1 MDDRGMRGLAPRILL
16 INPNTNRATTA
27 MMVAIAQAEA
37 GDAMIVE
44 GATAASGVPMILDE
58 AALAASAEQVV
69 AIGAGAAGAA
79 GMIVAAF
86 GDPGLE
92 TLRGRVTVP
101 VVGLCEAGM
110 LEAAAGGRRFGV
122 ATTTP
127 ALAATIDA
135 KARALGLGPL
145 YTGIRLTPGDP
156 AALVGDPEL
165 LETALADAVALA
177 IERDGAEA
185 VVIGGGPLG
194 RAASALERRFAVPVI
209 GPIPAAIRRLA
220 RLLQE
225 R

>member
-1 MDDRGMRGLAPRILL
+1 MRGPAPRILL

-27 MMVAIAQAEA
+27 MMVALARAEA
-37 GDAMIVE
+37 GDRMAVE
-44 GATAASGVPMILDE
+44 GATVASGVPMILDE

-69 AIGAGAAGAA
+69 AIGTGTA
-79 GMIVAAF
+79 GMAGIIVGAF

-92 TLRGRVTVP
+92 ALRGSVAVP

-110 LEAAAGGRRFGV
+110 LEAASGGRRFGV

-127 ALAATIDA
+127 ALAGAIDA

-156 AALVGDPEL
+156 AALVGDPER
-165 LETALADAVALA
+165 LEQALADAVALA
-177 IERDGAEA
+177 VGRDGAQA

-194 RAASALERRFAVPVI
+194 RAASALERCFAIPVI
-209 GPIPAAIRRLA
+209 GPVPAAIRRMV
-220 RLLQE
+220 RLLE

>member
-1 MDDRGMRGLAPRILL
+1 MRGPAPRILL
-16 INPNTNRATTA
+16 INPNTSHATTA
-27 MMVAIAQAEA
+27 MMVALAQAEA
-37 GDAMIVE
+37 GDRMAVE
-44 GATAASGVPMILDE
+44 GTTAASGVPMILDE
-58 AALAASAEQVV
+58 AALAASADQVV
-69 AIGAGAAGAA
+69 AIGTRAAGAA

-86 GDPGLE
+86 GDPGLD
-92 TLRGRVTVP
+92 TLRGSVTVP

-127 ALAATIDA
+127 GLAAAIDA

-156 AALVGDPEL
+156 AALVADPQR
-165 LETALADAVALA
+165 LEQALADAVVLA

-194 RAASALERRFAVPVI
+194 RAAGALERRFAVPVI
-209 GPIPAAIRRLA
+209 GPVPAAVRRLA
-220 RLLQE
+220 RLLE